1 MRVTFLDGPLYFL
14 GRPRPG
20 IIDLALLRSGERKI
34 ALLFTRATVAQSY
47 LGALP
52 PGTAVEC
59 AADLRAKE
67 ELLRAAR
74 ARGAT
79 ELWLDAAAGGEP
91 LTRYPLERALD
102 YVLSFKRQR
111 ACL

>member
-1 MRVTFLDGPLYFL
+1 VTFLDGPLYFL
-14 GRPRPG
+14 ERPCPG
-20 IIDLALLRSGERKI
+20 IVDPALLRSGDRKV
-34 ALLFTRATVAQSY
+34 ALLFTRSEIASGH
-47 LGALP
+47 LEALP
-52 PGTAVEC
+52 PGTAVGC

-91 LTRYPLERALD
+91 LTRYPLQRALD
-102 YVLSFKRQR
+102 YVLSFKRQS
-111 ACL
+111 ACF